1 MECIPAICSSDIGS
15 DSRLRRPKKGPLRY
29 AEEWQLLGGRP
40 GVDQRGIH
48 IFGKNMGKNMRKI
61 IENPLKILKILKIV
75 DITGFLGEPTRM
87 ATW

>member
-1 MECIPAICSSDIGS
+1 M
-15 DSRLRRPKKGPLRY
+15 
-29 AEEWQLLGGRP
+29 
-40 GVDQRGIH
+40 DQRGIH

-87 ATW
+87 AI